1 MPLKFN
7 FRRLMCGLAA
17 VASVAAGPAYA
28 QDLKKVINAG
38 DITYYAPY
46 TFKDPKTG
54 ELMGFDRDILEA
66 MAKKMGATV
75 KWSEYSFADLL
86 SFAPLK
92 TGRVD
97 VYAGAAMTDTP
108 ERRANGV
115 SFIDFVYEP
124 FVLFTLRAK
133 ADQFKDVDA
142 LCGKPVVVNRSGTAT
157 GLVKHWSD
165 ENCAKAGKPDVE
177 ILGSDSSA
185 TSLLMLKQGRAEASL
200 NGAGSLSYL
209 NSVEGNIYV
218 PIGKPLNKNM
228 YGMAVLNE
236 RKEFTEMLKKA
247 LDELIAD
254 GTYSKL
260 LQKWGLPDES
270 SIGETSLIN
279 AGWSTSK

>member
-1 MPLKFN
+1 MPLKLYM
-7 FRRLMCGLAA
+7 RRVMCGLA
-17 VASVAAGPAYA
+17 VAASLGTGTVSARDA
-28 QDLKKVINAG
+28 KEVINAG

-46 TFKDPKTG
+46 TFKDPQTG
-54 ELMGFDRDILEA
+54 ELMGFDHDVLEA
-66 MAKKMGATV
+66 MAKKVGAKV
-75 KWSEYSFADLL
+75 NWSEYSFADLL

-97 VYAGAAMTDTP
+97 IYAGAAMTDTP

-124 FVLFTLRAK
+124 FVLFALSAK
-133 ADQFKDVDA
+133 ADQFKNPDG
-142 LCGKPVVVNRSGTAT
+142 LCGKRVVVNRSGTAT
-157 GLVKHWSD
+157 ALVKNWSD
-165 ENCAKAGKPDVE
+165 EYCVKAGKPEVD

-185 TSLLMLKQGRAEASL
+185 TNLLMLKQGRAEASL

-209 NSVEGNIYV
+209 NKVEGNVYV
-218 PIGKPLNKNM
+218 PIGKPVNKNI
-228 YGMAVLNE
+228 YGMAFLNE
-236 RKEFTEMLKKA
+236 RKEFGETLKKA

-270 SIGETSLIN
+270 SIGQTSLIN
-279 AGWSTSK
+279 AGWTTTK